1 MSEKAI
7 VAKVWNFATILRDS
21 GVSYTDYV
29 AQISYLLFLKMENE
43 REEIGE
49 HSRIPESCK
58 WNRLIR
64 LDGIELETAY
74 NSALAQL
81 SESDGVIG
89 LIYNG
94 AQNKIKEPAN
104 LKKLFVMINSETWL
118 GLKVDVKGAIYEGLL
133 AKNATETKAG
143 AGQYFT
149 PRVLIHS
156 IVSLMDL
163 KPDMEVCDPACGTG
177 GFLLRAYEVM
187 KAQTKDREELRKLK
201 SERLYGKEITPFSGV
216 YVRDESLF
224 VWNRGR

>member
-1 MSEKAI
+1 
-7 VAKVWNFATILRDS
+7 
-21 GVSYTDYV
+21 
-29 AQISYLLFLKMENE
+29 MENE

-89 LIYNG
+89 LIYKS

-133 AKNATETKAG
+133 AKNATEIKAG

-156 IVSLMDL
+156 IVS
-163 KPDMEVCDPACGTG
+163 
-177 GFLLRAYEVM
+177 
-187 KAQTKDREELRKLK
+187 
-201 SERLYGKEITPFSGV
+201 
-216 YVRDESLF
+216 
-224 VWNRGR
+224 